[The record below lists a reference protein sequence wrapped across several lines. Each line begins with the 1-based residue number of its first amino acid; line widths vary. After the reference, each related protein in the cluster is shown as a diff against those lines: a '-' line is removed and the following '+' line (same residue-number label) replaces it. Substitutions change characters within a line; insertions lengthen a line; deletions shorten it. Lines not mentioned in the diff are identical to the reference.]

1 MGILDFLLLIIY
13 IVAAVL
19 SVIMTVKYFQLCAD
33 VKAWRNA
40 QSPLADFDERFALLL
55 SLGENEEAKKLL
67 LNHIQKH
74 SVFGEAF
81 GSSGKSYTAS
91 SREEIRKTYSEYL
104 EALDMD
110 FDFEAVD
117 AFIKAGRGK
126 LRITE

>member
-1 MGILDFLLLIIY
+1 METVDFLILLLY
-13 IVAAVL
+13 FAGAVL
-19 SVIMTVKYFQLCAD
+19 SVTMTVKYFQLCAD
-33 VKAWRNA
+33 VKALRNA

-55 SLGENEEAKKLL
+55 SLGENDEAKKLL

-110 FDFEAVD
+110 FDFEKVD
-117 AFIKAGRGK
+117 AFIKAGQK
-126 LRITE
+126 KS